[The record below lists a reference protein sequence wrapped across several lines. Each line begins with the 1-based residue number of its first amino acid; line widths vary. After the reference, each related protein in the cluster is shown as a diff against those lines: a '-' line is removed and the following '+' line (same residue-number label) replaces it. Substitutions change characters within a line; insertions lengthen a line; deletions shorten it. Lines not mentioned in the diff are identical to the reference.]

1 MATRTIS
8 NTGGNFNSTSTWVE
22 SAVPTSADTVVA
34 TSTSG
39 QLTVNVASSA
49 GALILTA
56 YTNTLT
62 MSSTLSVY
70 GNITLGSGMT
80 IAGSS
85 SLNLVS
91 SACTFTSNSKTWT
104 TPITFPSISSTITLN
119 GDLTVTGLIT
129 FPNVVTTTTING
141 SNLNINGSLTH
152 NNGNTVQG
160 TSAFVFGGTGT
171 FTSNAIGYYI
181 NNPLTINTTGTTT
194 FAGSV
199 IHLGG
204 NFAYSAGT
212 VNIGTTDIA
221 FKNNININP
230 NGLSFNSVY
239 FIAGGTINLLSD
251 LIARGDATLGT
262 TANATL
268 NGRNFYIGGNLFIS
282 NNATIKGSTNFIL
295 NGTGTW
301 SANATGIIQ
310 NNLNINTTGTTTIAG
325 TVYYNTGTLSYSAGT
340 VITTGSTLNCILS
353 TTLNTNGINFENII
367 FGGTS
372 QTFTLL
378 SDLTLTGLLTLNGAT
393 TTTFSGAYNVYLG
406 NGMTINNAS
415 HTVTSNSLAKPTFI
429 INNTLTWTHA
439 STSQFG
445 CNLTIDCG
453 ANTFSIGSGI
463 GLRFGSSVSSELK
476 YISGTINSTN
486 KSLLLFSVVTVN
498 TTSSVVWNNITMTGS
513 ITITLAS
520 DLYCSG
526 QLTHNTNDATI
537 NGTGFYIYTGGYT
550 KSTSGNLTGTIS
562 GIVFNGTGSWTDGF
576 NSTVSIPF
584 FINTSGTLTIGTV
597 YKSGVLTYVAGT
609 VICNGTLTLTAA
621 STLNL
626 NGDSSPS
633 ATTTSSTGVN
643 LNNLTTTATGTHT
656 VTGNIRICGT
666 HTAGAG
672 GFNSGANIYNSG
684 TYTVNSNTGAALY
697 NYIMDGTGTITTTGS
712 IRHNLTFNTTGTITF
727 TSLDFGGTANQ
738 VLTYVPNT
746 GTINAGTLI
755 IGRLGPATTL
765 NTNSLVFSTVQ
776 FQTCLIIT
784 TLNSTLNCTN
794 CNFLIGATFA
804 GTGGI
809 NADNFNCSVA
819 GSSITLKNGVTYTVN
834 SSLNLNGTA
843 SSPVQLKS
851 STASS
856 YAYFNLS
863 TGATCDVKFC
873 NATDIDSSGGRLITD
888 VKGTLTRTINWY
900 KTNPDYF
907 AFF

>member
-160 TSAFVFGGTGT
+160 TSQFIFGGTGT
-171 FTSNAIGYYI
+171 FTSNANDYYI
-181 NNPLTINTTGTTT
+181 NNPLTINTTGATT

-199 IHLGG
+199 IYLGG
-204 NFAYSAGT
+204 NFAYSSGT
-212 VNIGTTDIA
+212 VNVGTTNIA

-230 NGLSFNSVY
+230 NGLSFNSIF
-239 FIAGGTINLLSD
+239 FIAGGTITLLSD
-251 LIARGDATLGT
+251 LIARGNTTLGT
-262 TANATL
+262 TASATL

-282 NNATIKGSTNFIL
+282 NNVTIKGSTNFIL

-340 VITTGSTLNCILS
+340 VITTGSTL
-353 TTLNTNGINFENII
+353 
-367 FGGTS
+367 
-372 QTFTLL
+372 
-378 SDLTLTGLLTLNGAT
+378 
-393 TTTFSGAYNVYLG
+393 
-406 NGMTINNAS
+406 
-415 HTVTSNSLAKPTFI
+415 
-429 INNTLTWTHA
+429 
-439 STSQFG
+439 
-445 CNLTIDCG
+445 
-453 ANTFSIGSGI
+453 
-463 GLRFGSSVSSELK
+463 
-476 YISGTINSTN
+476 
-486 KSLLLFSVVTVN
+486 
-498 TTSSVVWNNITMTGS
+498 
-513 ITITLAS
+513 
-520 DLYCSG
+520 
-526 QLTHNTNDATI
+526 
-537 NGTGFYIYTGGYT
+537 
-550 KSTSGNLTGTIS
+550 
-562 GIVFNGTGSWTDGF
+562 
-576 NSTVSIPF
+576 
-584 FINTSGTLTIGTV
+584 
-597 YKSGVLTYVAGT
+597 
-609 VICNGTLTLTAA
+609 TLTAA
-621 STLNL
+621 CILDVKGNSNPT
-626 NGDSSPS
+626 
-633 ATTTSSTGVN
+633 ATTVSSTGIN
-643 LNNLTTTATGTHT
+643 FNNLTTTALGTHT
-656 VTGNIRICGT
+656 VTGNIRVCGT
-666 HTAGAG
+666 HTAGG
-672 GFNSGANIYNSG
+672 GRFNYGANIYNSG
-684 TYTVNSNTGAALY
+684 NYTVNTNTGAQLY
-697 NYIMDGTGTITTTGS
+697 NYIMDGTGTITTTGA

-727 TSLDFGGTANQ
+727 TSLTFGGTANQ

-746 GTINAGTLI
+746 GTINAGALI
-755 IGRLGPATTL
+755 IGQLGFATTL
-765 NTNSLVFSTVQ
+765 DTNSLSFSTVQ
-776 FQTCLIIT
+776 FQTNLITT

-809 NADNFNCSVA
+809 NADNFNCNVA
-819 GSSITLKNGVTYTVN
+819 GSIITLKNGVTYTVN
-834 SSLNLNGTA
+834 SSLDLTGTA
-843 SSPVQLKS
+843 ASPIQLKS

-856 YAYFNLS
+856 YAFFNLVS
-863 TGATCDVKFC
+863 GASCDVKFVT
-873 NATDIDSSGGRLITD
+873 ATDIDSSGGRLITD
-888 VKGTLTRTINWY
+888 VKGTLLRTINWY

-907 AFF
+907 SFF